1 MSDVEIDFHKTWLG
15 FVQPV
20 EGLVFSIP
28 VLVDAGC
35 MERKPVALQQ
45 RLREL
50 AQPTSPDPGAARQFR
65 DLDQLLAD
73 ILGLT
78 PDLFD
83 RGESLPADLS
93 LYVPE
98 GRQEIRPTLAL
109 RKQSTDEKSPR
120 PGDSRG
126 EGQGEG
132 DLLPDASTPQSRAG
146 AGYEMLV
153 WSLPPGLDLD
163 KPETATGPWEY
174 APAAKFDRLL
184 RTCRVPIGLL
194 TNHQVIRLIYAPH
207 GEATGSITF
216 SLATMADAGGRPVLD
231 AFATLLSASRFFAVS
246 PERQLPQIL
255 RDSRRRQANVTNQ
268 LADQVRNALEI
279 LLRGFEAA
287 AGRDKTATLNDAL
300 DRADDHVYGGL
311 LTVLLRLVFL
321 LYAEDRELLPI
332 GDGRYFRHYSVLGLF
347 EQLQDDNANFP
358 DTMVRRF
365 GAWPRLVALFR
376 IVFEGAQHGSMVLPA
391 RRGDLFDPERYP
403 FLEGWPAAGGAPV
416 DAAARAGVQVPSVDD
431 ESIYRVLEKLL
442 YLDHQRLS
450 YRALDVEQ
458 IGSVYEA
465 LMGFHVVRVPSRA
478 VCVRG
483 PRVWVAVSELLAA
496 PPDRRAAWLEDEAG
510 VDKSAVKKAG
520 AEIKAAKTEDEML
533 AALQAIQARD
543 TEVARPLQ
551 LILQPGAE
559 RRRTSSHYTPR
570 SLSEPIVRRTLEPLI
585 GAMTQVDGAPPSDR
599 LLDLKI
605 CDPAMGSGAFL
616 VAACRFLAD
625 QVVAAWTREGR
636 LPSLASATEDVVTQ
650 ARRLVAQRC
659 LYGVD
664 KNPFAVSLAKL
675 SLWLVTLAKE
685 EPFTFVDHALR
696 HGDSLVGLSLDQIR
710 AFHWKPESQ
719 LELVGKE
726 IETAVDEALALRLR
740 ILELARE
747 HGSAVTKEK
756 ERLLWDAEDALDR
769 VRVIADLIAGAFF
782 AADSDKARQAER
794 NRRLDLV
801 SAWLRDSGP
810 VPAELRDLCDELRRD
825 GEGRKGIPPFHWMT
839 EFPEVFYGERSD
851 PLDKDRVNRAAWMD
865 AFVGNPPF
873 AGKNGISAAGGDA
886 YLPWLQQIHPGSHG
900 NADLCAH
907 FFRRADFLLGQ
918 HGTIGLIATNT
929 IAQGDTRSTGLQHMV
944 NGGAAIYDAVRSMK
958 WPGEANVAVSV
969 VHLAKGHLASV
980 PGLRHR
986 LDGTE
991 VAAINSRLRPK
1002 PERPDP
1008 HPLAANAGLSFVG
1021 SYVLGMGFTL
1031 TPEERDALVRKNKRN
1046 AERIFPYLGG
1056 EEVNTS
1062 PGQTFDRYVINF
1074 GEMPL
1079 DEAEKWP
1086 DLIAIVRE
1094 KVKPERDKLKNNPD
1108 GRHRKQ
1114 FWWLFGRFTPALFSS
1129 LENRER
1135 CLVSARVTKHLCFS
1149 FQPSGRVCAET
1160 TNVFVIEDHARFVVL
1175 QSRIHE
1181 PWARLLSSSMR
1192 NDLRYSAS
1200 DCFDTFPFP
1209 AAEALAPTGDLE
1221 AIGARLYE
1229 TRARLMVERNQG
1241 LTTTYNQLK
1250 DPACDDPEIL
1260 ALRRLHEDL
1269 DRAVLAAYAWPD
1281 IPVPAYET
1289 PTTPATRAAQE
1300 SFEDEIIDRL
1310 FALNAT
1316 RAEKEQLQGSAKA
1329 ATSPAKKAARK
1340 TGKGAAP
1347 DRQLSLDDPTT
1358 AKKPK

>member
-1 MSDVEIDFHKTWLG
+1 
-15 FVQPV
+15 
-20 EGLVFSIP
+20 
-28 VLVDAGC
+28 
-35 MERKPVALQQ
+35 
-45 RLREL
+45 
-50 AQPTSPDPGAARQFR
+50 
-65 DLDQLLAD
+65 
-73 ILGLT
+73 
-78 PDLFD
+78 
-83 RGESLPADLS
+83 
-93 LYVPE
+93 
-98 GRQEIRPTLAL
+98 
-109 RKQSTDEKSPR
+109 
-120 PGDSRG
+120 
-126 EGQGEG
+126 
-132 DLLPDASTPQSRAG
+132 
-146 AGYEMLV
+146 
-153 WSLPPGLDLD
+153 
-163 KPETATGPWEY
+163 
-174 APAAKFDRLL
+174 
-184 RTCRVPIGLL
+184 
-194 TNHQVIRLIYAPH
+194 
-207 GEATGSITF
+207 
-216 SLATMADAGGRPVLD
+216 
-231 AFATLLSASRFFAVS
+231 
-246 PERQLPQIL
+246 
-255 RDSRRRQANVTNQ
+255 
-268 LADQVRNALEI
+268 
-279 LLRGFEAA
+279 
-287 AGRDKTATLNDAL
+287 
-300 DRADDHVYGGL
+300 
-311 LTVLLRLVFL
+311 
-321 LYAEDRELLPI
+321 
-332 GDGRYFRHYSVLGLF
+332 
-347 EQLQDDNANFP
+347 
-358 DTMVRRF
+358 
-365 GAWPRLVALFR
+365 
-376 IVFEGAQHGSMVLPA
+376 MVLPA

-416 DAAARAGVQVPSVDD
+416 DAAARASVQVPSVDD

-465 LMGFHVVRVPSRA
+465 LMGFHVVQVPSRA

-483 PRVWVAVSELLAA
+483 PRVWVAVSDLLAA

-551 LILQPGAE
+551 LVLQPGAE

-636 LPSLASATEDVVTQ
+636 LPTLASATEDVVTQ

-719 LELVGKE
+719 LELVGEE

-769 VRVIADLIAGAFF
+769 VRVIADLIVGAFF
-782 AADSDKARQAER
+782 VADSDKTRQAER

-801 SAWLRDSGP
+801 STWLRGSGP

-825 GEGRKGIPPFHWMT
+825 GEGRKAIPPFHWMT
-839 EFPEVFYGERSD
+839 EFPEVFYGERRD

-873 AGKNGISAAGGDA
+873 LGGKRISEVFGNA
-886 YLPWLQQIHPGSHG
+886 YAEWLCALHASTM

-929 IAQGDTRSTGLQHMV
+929 IAQGDTRSTGLQNIV
-944 NGGAAIYDAVRSMK
+944 NGGSAIYDAVRSMK
-958 WPGEANVAVSV
+958 WPGEANVAVSI

-980 PGLRHR
+980 SGLRRR
-986 LDGTE
+986 LDGAD
-991 VAAINSRLRPK
+991 VAAINSRLRPNL
-1002 PERPDP
+1002 ERPDP
-1008 HPLAANAGLSFVG
+1008 QPLADNAGLSFVG

-1031 TPEERDALVRKNKRN
+1031 TPEERDTLVRKNKRN

-1062 PGQTFDRYVINF
+1062 PTQSHDRYVINF
-1074 GEMPL
+1074 EEMSL
-1079 DEAEKWP
+1079 EEAEKWP
-1086 DLIAIVRE
+1086 DLIEIVRE
-1094 KVKPERDKLKNNPD
+1094 EVKPERDRVKRDAHRKYWWHYADKRPGLCTALKN
-1108 GRHRKQ
+1108 K
-1114 FWWLFGRFTPALFSS
+1114 
-1129 LENRER
+1129 ER
-1135 CLVSARVTKHLCFS
+1135 CLVTAIVSKHLLFS
-1149 FQPSGRVCAET
+1149 FQPTGRVFSHKLQ
-1160 TNVFVIEDHARFVVL
+1160 VFIIEDNAHFAIL
-1175 QSRIHE
+1175 QSRLHSA
-1181 PWARLLSSSMR
+1181 WTWLLSSTMR
-1192 NDLRYSAS
+1192 NDLNYSAT

-1209 AAEALAPTGDLE
+1209 TAEAMAPTGDLE

-1229 TRARLMVERNQG
+1229 TRVRLMVERNQG

-1316 RAEKEQLQGSAKA
+1316 RAEQETLQGAGTAS
-1329 ATSPAKKAARK
+1329 S
-1340 TGKGAAP
+1340 AAP
-1347 DRQLSLDDPTT
+1347 RK
-1358 AKKPK
+1358 AGRKKPIVPDSQLDLPRTRPRKA

>member
-1 MSDVEIDFHKTWLG
+1 
-15 FVQPV
+15 
-20 EGLVFSIP
+20 
-28 VLVDAGC
+28 
-35 MERKPVALQQ
+35 
-45 RLREL
+45 
-50 AQPTSPDPGAARQFR
+50 
-65 DLDQLLAD
+65 
-73 ILGLT
+73 
-78 PDLFD
+78 
-83 RGESLPADLS
+83 
-93 LYVPE
+93 
-98 GRQEIRPTLAL
+98 
-109 RKQSTDEKSPR
+109 
-120 PGDSRG
+120 
-126 EGQGEG
+126 
-132 DLLPDASTPQSRAG
+132 
-146 AGYEMLV
+146 
-153 WSLPPGLDLD
+153 
-163 KPETATGPWEY
+163 
-174 APAAKFDRLL
+174 
-184 RTCRVPIGLL
+184 
-194 TNHQVIRLIYAPH
+194 
-207 GEATGSITF
+207 
-216 SLATMADAGGRPVLD
+216 
-231 AFATLLSASRFFAVS
+231 
-246 PERQLPQIL
+246 
-255 RDSRRRQANVTNQ
+255 
-268 LADQVRNALEI
+268 
-279 LLRGFEAA
+279 
-287 AGRDKTATLNDAL
+287 
-300 DRADDHVYGGL
+300 
-311 LTVLLRLVFL
+311 
-321 LYAEDRELLPI
+321 
-332 GDGRYFRHYSVLGLF
+332 
-347 EQLQDDNANFP
+347 
-358 DTMVRRF
+358 MVRRF

-416 DAAARAGVQVPSVDD
+416 NAAARASVQVPSVDD

-465 LMGFHVVRVPSRA
+465 LMGFHVLRVPSRA

-483 PRVWVAVSELLAA
+483 PRVWVAVSDLLVA

-551 LILQPGAE
+551 LVLQPGAE

-636 LPSLASATEDVVTQ
+636 LPALASTTEDVVTQ

-769 VRVIADLIAGAFF
+769 VRVIADLIVGAFF
-782 AADSDKARQAER
+782 AADSDKARLAER

-801 SAWLRDSGP
+801 STWLRDGGP
-810 VPAELRDLCDELRRD
+810 VPVDLRDLCDELRRD
-825 GEGRKGIPPFHWMT
+825 SEGRKGIPPFHWMT
-839 EFPEVFYGERSD
+839 EFPEVFYGERRD

-886 YLPWLQQIHPGSHG
+886 YLPWLQQIHPGSQG
-900 NADLCAH
+900 TADLCAH
-907 FFRRADFLLGQ
+907 FFRRADFLLGE

-929 IAQGDTRSTGLQHMV
+929 IAQGDTRTTALKHMV
-944 NGGAAIYDAVRSMK
+944 DGGTAIYDAVRSMK

-969 VHLAKGHLASV
+969 VHLAKGHLTSLS
-980 PGLRHR
+980 GLRRR
-986 LDGTE
+986 LDGAE
-991 VAAINSRLRPK
+991 VVAINSRLRPK

-1008 HPLAANAGLSFVG
+1008 HGLAENAGRSFVG

-1031 TPEERDALVRKNKRN
+1031 TAEERDALVRTNERN

-1062 PGQTFDRYVINF
+1062 PTQNFERYVINF
-1074 GEMPL
+1074 GEMSL
-1079 DEAEKWP
+1079 EEAEKWP
-1086 DLIAIVRE
+1086 DLMAILRE
-1094 KVKPERDKLKNNPD
+1094 KVKPERDKNNRKAYRDSWWHFGEKRPELYRTLK
-1108 GRHRKQ
+1108 GK
-1114 FWWLFGRFTPALFSS
+1114 T
-1129 LENRER
+1129 R
-1135 CLVSARVTKHLCFS
+1135 CLVIARDPRHFCFS
-1149 FQPSGRVCAET
+1149 FQP
-1160 TNVFVIEDHARFVVL
+1160 TNRIFSEKLYVLPIESMSTFGTL
-1175 QSRIHE
+1175 QSRVHLT
-1181 PWARLLSSSMR
+1181 WALLMGRTTGSAATPS
-1192 NDLRYSAS
+1192 YSTA

-1221 AIGARLYE
+1221 TIGARLYE

-1260 ALRRLHEDL
+1260 ALRRLHENL
-1269 DRAVLAAYAWPD
+1269 DRAVLVAYTWPD

-1316 RAEKEQLQGSAKA
+1316 RAEREQLQGSGKA
-1329 ATSPAKKAARK
+1329 ATSPAKKPARK
-1340 TGKGAAP
+1340 LPKPAAV
-1347 DRQLSLDDPTT
+1347 DSQLNLTDQP
-1358 AKKPK
+1358 ARKRPKS

>member
-45 RLREL
+45 RLRDL
-50 AQPTSPDPGAARQFR
+50 APPTSPDPGAARQFH
-65 DLDQLLAD
+65 DLDQLLAE

-78 PDLFD
+78 SDLFD

-109 RKQSTDEKSPR
+109 RKHSTQSPSPQE
-120 PGDSRG
+120 P
-126 EGQGEG
+126 QGNG

-146 AGYEMLV
+146 AAYEMLV

-163 KPETATGPWEY
+163 KPETQTGPWEY

-184 RTCRVPIGLL
+184 RSCRVPIGLL

-231 AFATLLSASRFFAVS
+231 AFATLLSAGRFFAVS
-246 PERQLPQIL
+246 PERQLSQIL

-268 LADQVRNALEI
+268 LADQVRDALEI

-287 AGRDKTATLNDAL
+287 ASRDKTATLNDAL
-300 DRADDHVYGGL
+300 DRTDDHVYGGL

-551 LILQPGAE
+551 LVLQPGAE

-636 LPSLASATEDVVTQ
+636 LPALASATEDVVTQ

-769 VRVIADLIAGAFF
+769 VRVIADLIVGAFF

-801 SAWLRDSGP
+801 STWLRDSGP
-810 VPAELRDLCDELRRD
+810 VPVELRDLCDELRRD

-839 EFPEVFYGERSD
+839 EFPEVFYGERPD
-851 PLDKDRVNRAAWMD
+851 PLDRDRVNRAAWMD

-873 AGKNGISAAGGDA
+873 LGGKRISETYGDA
-886 YLPWLQQIHPGSHG
+886 YACWLVALHASTM

-929 IAQGDTRSTGLQHMV
+929 IAQGDTRSTALQNML
-944 NGGAAIYDAVRSMK
+944 NGGAAIYDAVSSMK
-958 WPGEANVAVSV
+958 WPGEANVAVSL

-980 PGLRHR
+980 SGLRRR
-986 LDGTE
+986 LDGVE
-991 VAAINSRLRPK
+991 VTTINSRLRPK

-1008 HPLAANAGLSFVG
+1008 HPLAENADLSFVG
-1021 SYVLGMGFTL
+1021 SYVLGMGFIL
-1031 TPEERDALVRKNKRN
+1031 TPEEREDLVRKDKRN

-1062 PGQTFDRYVINF
+1062 PTQSFDRCVINF
-1074 GEMPL
+1074 GEMSL
-1079 DEAEKWP
+1079 EEAEKWP
-1086 DLIAIVRE
+1086 ALIQILRE
-1094 KVKPERDKLKNNPD
+1094 KVKPERDKVKRD
-1108 GRHRKQ
+1108 AHRK
-1114 FWWLFGRFTPALFSS
+1114 FWWHYADKRPGLCAALRKQS
-1129 LENRER
+1129 R
-1135 CLVSARVTKHLCFS
+1135 CLVTSIHAKHLLFS
-1149 FQPSGRVCAET
+1149 FCPATWVFSHGV
-1160 TNVFVIEDHARFVVL
+1160 NVFALEDNSRFSVL

-1269 DRAVLAAYAWPD
+1269 DRSVLAAYAWPD
-1281 IPVPAYET
+1281 ISVPAYET

-1310 FALNAT
+1310 FALNTT
-1316 RAEKEQLQGSAKA
+1316 RAELEKLQGASKP

-1340 TGKGAAP
+1340 LPKPAAV
-1347 DRQLSLDDPTT
+1347 DNQLNLTDQT
-1358 AKKPK
+1358 ARKRPKS

>member
-45 RLREL
+45 RLRDL
-50 AQPTSPDPGAARQFR
+50 AQPTSPDPGAARQFH
-65 DLDQLLAD
+65 DLDQLLAE

-109 RKQSTDEKSPR
+109 RKQSPQFPSPQE
-120 PGDSRG
+120 P
-126 EGQGEG
+126 QGSG

-146 AGYEMLV
+146 AAYEMLV

-163 KPETATGPWEY
+163 KPETQTGPWEY

-184 RTCRVPIGLL
+184 RACRVPIGLL

-231 AFATLLSASRFFAVS
+231 AFAALLSASRFFAVS

-268 LADQVRNALEI
+268 LADQVRDALEI

-287 AGRDKTATLNDAL
+287 ASRDNADSLKDAL
-300 DRADDHVYGGL
+300 ARTDDHVYGGL

-465 LMGFHVVRVPSRA
+465 LMGFHVVRMSSRA

-496 PPDRRAAWLEDEAG
+496 PPDRRAAWLEDDAG

-551 LILQPGAE
+551 LVLQPGAE

-636 LPSLASATEDVVTQ
+636 LPALASATEDVVTQ

-769 VRVIADLIAGAFF
+769 VRVIADLTAGAFF
-782 AADSDKARQAER
+782 AADSDKARLAER

-801 SAWLRDSGP
+801 STWLRDGGP

-839 EFPEVFYGERSD
+839 EFPEVFYGERRD

-873 AGKNGISAAGGDA
+873 LGGKRISTAYGDSYSA
-886 YLPWLQQIHPGSHG
+886 WLEHLHASTK
-900 NADLCAH
+900 NADISAH

-929 IAQGDTRSTGLQHMV
+929 IAQGDTRTTGLQDMV
-944 NGGAAIYDAVRSMK
+944 NGGSAIYDAVRSMK

-969 VHLAKGHLASV
+969 IHLAKGHLASIS
-980 PGLRHR
+980 GLRRR
-986 LDGTE
+986 LDGAE
-991 VAAINSRLRPK
+991 VTVVNSRLRPS
-1002 PERPDP
+1002 PERSDP
-1008 HPLAANAGLSFVG
+1008 TPLASNLSLSFNG
-1021 SYVLGMGFTL
+1021 CFLRGDFTL
-1031 TPEERDALVRKNKRN
+1031 TPEQREALVKADGKN

-1062 PGQTFDRYVINF
+1062 PTQSFDRFVIGF
-1074 GEMPL
+1074 GVMQL
-1079 DEAEKWP
+1079 DEARNWP
-1086 DLIAIVRE
+1086 GLLRLLTDR
-1094 KVKPERDKLKNNPD
+1094 VKPERDKVRRAKTDPE
-1108 GRHRKQ
+1108 
-1114 FWWLFGRFTPALFSS
+1114 WWQWWRPRPELHEALGGKK
-1129 LENRER
+1129 R
-1135 CLVSARVTKHLCFS
+1135 CLVAARVTKHLCFS
-1149 FQPSGRVCAET
+1149 FQPTNRVFSEQIY
-1160 TNVFVIEDHARFVVL
+1160 VFALEDHARFAVL

-1181 PWARLLSSSMR
+1181 PWARLLSSSLEDR
-1192 NDLRYSAS
+1192 LRYSPS

-1209 AAEALAPTGDLE
+1209 AAEALAPSSDLE
-1221 AIGARLYE
+1221 TIGARLYE

-1281 IPVPAYET
+1281 IPVPAYQT

-1310 FALNAT
+1310 FALNAE
-1316 RAEKEQLQGSAKA
+1316 RAELETL
-1329 ATSPAKKAARK
+1329 
-1340 TGKGAAP
+1340 KGAGAKGKDSKAKRP
-1347 DRQLSLDDPTT
+1347 KGGAKDRVAEGQLGLGFKDKAD
-1358 AKKPK
+1358 K

>member
-146 AGYEMLV
+146 AAYEMLV

-163 KPETATGPWEY
+163 KPETQTGPWEY
-174 APAAKFDRLL
+174 TPAAKFDRLL
-184 RTCRVPIGLL
+184 RACRVPIGLL

-268 LADQVRNALEI
+268 LADQVRDALEI

-287 AGRDKTATLNDAL
+287 ASRDKTATLNDAL
-300 DRADDHVYGGL
+300 ARADDHVYGGL

-376 IVFEGAQHGSMVLPA
+376 IVFEGAQHGSVVLPA

-465 LMGFHVVRVPSRA
+465 LMGFHVVPMPSRA

-483 PRVWVAVSELLAA
+483 PRVWVAVSDLLEA
-496 PPDRRAAWLEDEAG
+496 PLDRRAAWLEDEAG

-551 LILQPGAE
+551 LVLQPGAE

-585 GAMTQVDGAPPSDR
+585 GAMTQVDGAPPSNR

-636 LPSLASATEDVVTQ
+636 LPALASATEDVVTQ

-769 VRVIADLIAGAFF
+769 VRVIADLIVGAFF
-782 AADSDKARQAER
+782 AADSDKARLAER

-801 SAWLRDSGP
+801 STWLRDGGP

-839 EFPEVFYGERSD
+839 EFPEVFYGERRD

-873 AGKNGISAAGGDA
+873 LGGRNVSSSLGEV
-886 YLPWLQQIHPGSHG
+886 YSEWLQTLHPGSHG
-900 NADLCAH
+900 SADLCVH

-929 IAQGDTRSTGLQHMV
+929 IAQGDTRNSGLQYIV
-944 NGGAAIYDAVRSMK
+944 KGGTLIFEGVRTMP
-958 WPGEANVAVSV
+958 WPGEANVAVSI
-969 VHLAKGHLASV
+969 VHLAKGHAGSV
-980 PGLRHR
+980 SGLKRR
-986 LDGTE
+986 LDGAE
-991 VAAINSRLRPK
+991 VGAINSRLRPK

-1008 HPLAANAGLSFVG
+1008 QSLTANAQLAFQGVILRG
-1021 SYVLGMGFTL
+1021 DFTI
-1031 TPEERDALVRKNKRN
+1031 TREQHAAFMSARPNN
-1046 AERIFPYLGG
+1046 AECLFPYLGG
-1056 EEVNTS
+1056 EEVNGS
-1062 PGQTFDRYVINF
+1062 PRPDRAFERYVIGF
-1074 GEMPL
+1074 GDRAL
-1079 DEAEKWP
+1079 EACRPWA
-1086 DLIAIVRE
+1086 DLLKVV
-1094 KVKPERDKLKNNPD
+1094 KDQVKPDRDRAKIGPQD
-1108 GRHRKQ
+1108 AQ
-1114 FWWLFGRFTPALFSS
+1114 WWQWWRPRAELSSALHGKT
-1129 LENRER
+1129 R
-1135 CLVSARVTKHLCFS
+1135 CLVTSIHSKHLLFS
-1149 FQPSGRVCAET
+1149 FCPAHW
-1160 TNVFVIEDHARFVVL
+1160 VFSHALLVFAFEEHARFAVL

-1181 PWARLLSSSMR
+1181 QWARLLSSSMR

-1200 DCFDTFPFP
+1200 DCLDTFAFP
-1209 AAEALAPTGDLE
+1209 AAETLAPTGDLE

-1316 RAEKEQLQGSAKA
+1316 RAEQEKLQGAAKA
-1329 ATSPAKKAARK
+1329 AASPTKKAARK
-1340 TGKGAAP
+1340 KPAAA
-1347 DRQLSLDDPTT
+1347 DKQLDLADQPTR
-1358 AKKPK
+1358 KRPKS

>member
-50 AQPTSPDPGAARQFR
+50 AQPVSPDPGAARQFH
-65 DLDQLLAD
+65 DLDQLLAE

-109 RKQSTDEKSPR
+109 RKQSPQSPS
-120 PGDSRG
+120 PQ
-126 EGQGEG
+126 EPQGNG

-146 AGYEMLV
+146 AAYEMLV

-184 RTCRVPIGLL
+184 RACRVPIGLL

-268 LADQVRNALEI
+268 LADQVRDALEI

-287 AGRDKTATLNDAL
+287 ASRDKTATLDDAL
-300 DRADDHVYGGL
+300 ARADDHVYGGL

-483 PRVWVAVSELLAA
+483 PRVWVAVSDLLAA

-520 AEIKAAKTEDEML
+520 AEIKVAKTEDEML
-533 AALQAIQARD
+533 AAVQAIQARD

-551 LILQPGAE
+551 LVLQPGAE

-636 LPSLASATEDVVTQ
+636 LPALASATEDVVTQ

-769 VRVIADLIAGAFF
+769 VRVIADLIVGAFF

-801 SAWLRDSGP
+801 SAWLRDGGP

-825 GEGRKGIPPFHWMT
+825 GEGRKAIPPFHWMT
-839 EFPEVFYGERSD
+839 EFPEVFYGERRD

-929 IAQGDTRSTGLQHMV
+929 IAQGDTRATGLKAIV
-944 NGGAAIYDAVRSMK
+944 TGDATIYDAVRSMP
-958 WPGEANVAVSV
+958 WPGEAAVAVSV
-969 VHLAKGHLASV
+969 IHIAKGHLVRLA
-980 PGLRHR
+980 GLRRR
-986 LDGTE
+986 LNGSDAP
-991 VAAINSRLRPK
+991 VINSRLRAK

-1008 HPLAANAGLSFVG
+1008 HPLVENAGLSFQG
-1021 SYVLGMGFTL
+1021 SIVLGLGFTL
-1031 TPEERDALVRKNKRN
+1031 TPDEREALVKADRRN
-1046 AERIFPYLGG
+1046 AQRIFPYLGG

-1062 PGQTFDRYVINF
+1062 PTQTFDRFVISF
-1074 GEMPL
+1074 GEMTL
-1079 DEAEKWP
+1079 EQAEKWP
-1086 DLIAIVRE
+1086 DLIGIVRE
-1094 KVKPERDKLKNNPD
+1094 KVKPQRDKDK
-1108 GRHRKQ
+1108 REIRRKY
-1114 FWWLFGRFTPALFSS
+1114 WWRFGETTPALFAAI
-1129 LENRER
+1129 EGKER
-1135 CLVSARVTKHLCFS
+1135 CLVTAIYTKHLCFS
-1149 FQPSGRVCAET
+1149 FQPTDRIFS
-1160 TNVFVIEDHARFVVL
+1160 NKLYVFPFSSSAHFGLL
-1175 QSRIHE
+1175 QSRVHAR
-1181 PWARLLSSSMR
+1181 WAWLLSATLKE
-1192 NDLRYSAS
+1192 DLAYSPS

-1209 AAEALAPTGDLE
+1209 AAETLAPTGDLE

-1269 DRAVLAAYAWPD
+1269 DHAVLAAYAWPD
-1281 IPVPAYET
+1281 IPVPAYVT

-1316 RAEKEQLQGSAKA
+1316 RAEQEQLQGAGKA
-1329 ATSPAKKAARK
+1329 PTSPAKKAARK
-1340 TGKGAAP
+1340 KPGGS
-1347 DRQLSLDDPTT
+1347 DNQLDLTDQP
-1358 AKKPK
+1358 ARKRPKS